1 MARDA
6 VKFPRTKAQIY
17 REHSLTWAFVM
28 ERVTGIEPA
37 SRAWEA
43 LILPLN
49 YTRGAAER
57 NTAGP
62 QRSGEGGW
70 RLDIR
75 QGEPCRALSR

>member
-1 MARDA
+1 MD
-6 VKFPRTKAQIY
+6 
-17 REHSLTWAFVM
+17 WAFVM

-49 YTRGAAER
+49 YTRGAAEL

-62 QRSGEGGW
+62 QRSGEEGW
-70 RLDIR
+70 RLGI
-75 QGEPCRALSR
+75 QQGGEPRRALSR